1 VEQSLKEAS
10 MAGDN
15 FISSYHIVGRQI
27 ASQTEII
34 RDVLLSAA
42 ECSPDG
48 GWMTLRELADLTAYR
63 ETAISAQLRRLRAP
77 KYGSFVIDK
86 RRRSASF
93 DWEYR
98 IAGRCVPVTIRL
110 QVI

>member
-1 VEQSLKEAS
+1 
-10 MAGDN
+10 MAGD
-15 FISSYHIVGRQI
+15 SSMFSSQFAGRQI
-27 ASQTEII
+27 ISQTEII

-42 ECSPDG
+42 ECSPEG
-48 GWMTLRELADLTAYR
+48 GWMTLRELAELTDYR

-93 DWEYR
+93 EWEYR

>member
-1 VEQSLKEAS
+1 MKEAS
-10 MAGDN
+10 VAGDN
-15 FISSYHIVGRQI
+15 FVSSYNLAGRQI
-27 ASQTEII
+27 VSQTEII

-42 ECSPDG
+42 ECSPEG

-77 KYGSFVIDK
+77 KHGSFVIDK
-86 RRRSASF
+86 RRRCASF
-93 DWEYR
+93 EWEYR
-98 IAGRCVPVTIRL
+98 ITGRCVPVTIRL